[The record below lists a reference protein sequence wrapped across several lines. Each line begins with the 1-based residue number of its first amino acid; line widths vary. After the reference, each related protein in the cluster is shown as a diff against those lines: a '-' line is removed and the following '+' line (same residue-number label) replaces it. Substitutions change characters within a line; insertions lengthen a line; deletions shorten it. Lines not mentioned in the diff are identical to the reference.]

1 MTNNLATCFGNRANA
16 LTTALLIRGPI
27 VVAIVYSVA
36 DVFLCDAAAVIAG
49 ELSVGVAGAEQAARL
64 VAVIPA
70 VIIVIA
76 AVVIWHTTAI
86 STGEHSG
93 LAGVKRC
100 HAQNKKEIHFDM
112 CSKSGMN

>member
-1 MTNNLATCFGNRANA
+1 MTTNLATSFGNRANA
-16 LTTALLIRGPI
+16 LTAVLLIRGPI

-36 DVFLCDAAAVIAG
+36 DVFPCDAATVTAG

-86 STGEHSG
+86 STCEHSG
-93 LAGVKRC
+93 LAGVKCC
-100 HAQNKKEIHFDM
+100 HAQNAQKKRLILTFEVRAE
-112 CSKSGMN
+112 